1 MPQSDVDLSVD
12 LCGVRLRN
20 PLILAS
26 GILGT
31 SAALMERVGR
41 GGAGAVTSKSC
52 SPLPRAGH
60 PNPTVLK
67 WGPGFLNAVGLANP
81 GVEAQ
86 VDILR
91 ETRLRLADVGVAVIG
106 SIFAETVEGF
116 ARVAETLSAAAPDLI
131 EVNISCPN
139 VAHELGA
146 PFSSTPESAAAV
158 TRAVKAATDIPI
170 IVKLSPN
177 VTDIAAI
184 ARAVEEA
191 GADAIAA
198 INTVS
203 GMVIDIEAARPVLS
217 NLEGGVS
224 GPAIKPIAVRCVY
237 QCYQTV
243 SIPIVGI
250 GGVSS
255 GADAIEMI
263 MAGARAVGVGSAVF
277 WGGVDTLGRI
287 AHEMAD
293 FMSSHGY
300 RRVSDMVGL
309 AHRPSSSQ
317 PSLAELEVETGKC
330 S

>member
-1 MPQSDVDLSVD
+1 MSEHPVDLSVK

-52 SPLPRAGH
+52 SPRPRAGH
-60 PNPTVLK
+60 PNPTVIK

-81 GVEAQ
+81 GMEAQ
-86 VDILR
+86 VEILR
-91 ETRLRLADVGVAVIG
+91 ETRRRLADTDVAIIG

-116 ARVAETLSAAAPDLI
+116 ARVAEALSAAEPDLL

-139 VAHELGA
+139 VGHELGA
-146 PFSSTPESAAAV
+146 PFSSEPETAAAV
-158 TRAVKAATDIPI
+158 TRAVKGATDIPI

-191 GADAIAA
+191 GADALAA
-198 INTVS
+198 INTVA
-203 GMVIDIEAARPVLS
+203 GMAIDIEAGRPILS
-217 NLEGGVS
+217 NREGGVS
-224 GPAIKPIAVRCVY
+224 GPAIKPIAVYCVY
-237 QCYQTV
+237 QCYQAV

-250 GGVSS
+250 GGVSN

-287 AHEMAD
+287 AGEIAEFMAG
-293 FMSSHGY
+293 HGY
-300 RRVSDMVGL
+300 ARVGDMVGL
-309 AHRPSSSQ
+309 AHRQPIPS
-317 PSLAELEVETGKC
+317 PDAK
-330 S
+330 

>member
-60 PNPTVLK
+60 PNPTVIK

-81 GVEAQ
+81 GAEAQ
-86 VDILR
+86 VEILR
-91 ETRLRLADVGVAVIG
+91 ETRQRLADVGVAVIG

-237 QCYQTV
+237 QCYQAV

-277 WGGVDTLGRI
+277 WGGVDTLGNI
-287 AHEMAD
+287 AQEIAD
-293 FMSSHGY
+293 FMSAHGY
-300 RRVSDMVGL
+300 HCVDEMVGL
-309 AHRPSSSQ
+309 AHQPPSRLPSSV
-317 PSLAELEVETGKC
+317 EVRTEA
-330 S
+330 SRRL

>member
-60 PNPTVLK
+60 PNPTVIK

-81 GVEAQ
+81 GAEAQ
-86 VDILR
+86 VEILR
-91 ETRLRLADVGVAVIG
+91 ETRQRLADVGVAVIG

-237 QCYQTV
+237 QCYQAV

-277 WGGVDTLGRI
+277 WGGVDTLGNI
-287 AHEMAD
+287 AQEIAD
-293 FMSSHGY
+293 FMSAHGY
-300 RRVSDMVGL
+300 HCVDEMVGL
-309 AHRPSSSQ
+309 AHRPPSRLPSS
-317 PSLAELEVETGKC
+317 AEVRTEAGRRL
-330 S
+330 

>member
-1 MPQSDVDLSVD
+1 M
-12 LCGVRLRN
+12 
-20 PLILAS
+20 
-26 GILGT
+26 
-31 SAALMERVGR
+31 
-41 GGAGAVTSKSC
+41 
-52 SPLPRAGH
+52 
-60 PNPTVLK
+60 
-67 WGPGFLNAVGLANP
+67 
-81 GVEAQ
+81 EAQ

-91 ETRLRLADVGVAVIG
+91 ETRRRLADPGVAVIG

-146 PFSSTPESAAAV
+146 PFSSAPESAAAV

-191 GADAIAA
+191 GAAAIAA

-203 GMVIDIEAARPVLS
+203 GMAIDIEAARPILS
-217 NLEGGVS
+217 NREGGVS

-237 QCYQTV
+237 QCYRAV

-263 MAGARAVGVGSAVF
+263 MAGAQAVGVGSAVF
-277 WGGVDTLGRI
+277 WGGVDMLGQM
-287 AHEMAD
+287 AEEMVS
-293 FMSSHGY
+293 FMASHGY
-300 RRVSDMVGL
+300 TCVADMVGL
-309 AHRPSSSQ
+309 AHRSAS
-317 PSLAELEVETGKC
+317 
-330 S
+330 

>member
-1 MPQSDVDLSVD
+1 MTTTVDLAID
-12 LCGVRLRN
+12 LCGVRLPT

-31 SAALMERVGR
+31 SAALMARVGR
-41 GGAGAVTSKSC
+41 SGAGAVTSKSC
-52 SPLPRAGH
+52 SPQPRVGH
-60 PNPTVLK
+60 PNPTVIK

-81 GVEAQ
+81 GMDAQ
-86 VDILR
+86 IGILR
-91 ETRLRLADVGVAVIG
+91 ETRARLADSGVAVIG

-116 ARVAETLSAAAPDLI
+116 ARVAETISAAQPDLI

-139 VAHELGA
+139 VAHELGV
-146 PFSSTPESAAAV
+146 PFAAAPESAAAV
-158 TRAVKAATDIPI
+158 TRAVKAATAIPI

-177 VTDIAAI
+177 VADIAAI

-191 GADAIAA
+191 GADALAA

-237 QCYQTV
+237 QCYRAV

-255 GADAIEMI
+255 GADAIELM
-263 MAGARAVGVGSAVF
+263 MAGARAVGVGSAVH
-277 WGGVDTLGRI
+277 WGGVETFGQI
-287 AHEMAD
+287 AAEMAT
-293 FMSSHGY
+293 FLANHGY
-300 RRVSDMVGL
+300 ARASDVIGL
-309 AHRPSSSQ
+309 AHRGEAQ
-317 PSLAELEVETGKC
+317 
-330 S
+330 